1 MAADDAP
8 RMTTEQAIEQLRRDP
23 EYEDLIR
30 WAYLDRDTAEAAS
43 RFAAS
48 AEFQEV
54 SSLVGGFA
62 GKKVVDLGA
71 GTGIASVA
79 MAHAGAARVYAL
91 EPDPSDVVGRG
102 AISRIAGGE
111 PVEVIDAL
119 GESIPLPDESVDV
132 VYARQVLHH
141 APDPDAVGREVARVL
156 RPGGRYLASREHVV
170 KDEQELRTFLDEHPV
185 HRLAG
190 GEGAHLLTDYL
201 SGMSQDGLHL
211 LSVWGHF
218 DSILN
223 AYPAV
228 NNNEELRDFRRQALG
243 RWLAALGRLGPR
255 LPGTSTLIERRLAPY
270 LGAGPMYSFLAERR

>member
-1 MAADDAP
+1 MAPDDAP
-8 RMTTEQAIEQLRRDP
+8 RMTIDQAIEQLRRDP

-30 WAYLDRDTAEAAS
+30 WAYLGPDTAEAAA
-43 RFAAS
+43 RFEAS
-48 AEFQEV
+48 AEFGEV
-54 SSLVGGFA
+54 ISLVGGFA
-62 GKKVVDLGA
+62 GKTALDLGA

-79 MAHAGAARVYAL
+79 MAHAGAEQVYAL

-102 AISRIAGGE
+102 AISRIAGGDPIE
-111 PVEVIDAL
+111 IVDAL
-119 GESIPLPDESVDV
+119 GESIPLPDGSVDV

-141 APDPDAVGREVARVL
+141 VPDPDVVGREVARVL

-190 GEGAHLLTDYL
+190 GEGAHLLAEYE

-211 LSVWGHF
+211 LRVWGHF

-228 NNNEELRDFRRQALG
+228 NSNEELRDFRRQALG
-243 RWLAALGRLGPR
+243 PWLAGLGMLGTR

-270 LGAGPMYSFLAERR
+270 LGAGPMYSFLSGHR